1 MPDYT
6 DHSDV
11 VKLLGMAQDA
21 EVDNRQRVRE
31 CHLFLDKRDGQ
42 WEAEYWKA
50 ASDKPRYTF
59 DMTNPIVDQIAG
71 EIQQADFSIKVDPS
85 SSDASDSIAET
96 IDGLVRNIQ
105 NISNATHIYNQSA
118 RMMVSGGMDGW
129 QVVQKYQNADSFEQ
143 DIMIE
148 PIHNFCDRV
157 WFDHAAEMQDMSDA
171 RHVFKLTAMA
181 KDVFEEKYDRTG
193 VSLSEDKTF
202 TAYKDQKEVV
212 VVGEVYYIERK
223 EREIVLM
230 SNGRVF
236 RVDDDY
242 KKVQKEMSQ
251 AGVKEIKRRSRPET
265 VVCVRQF
272 DANNWLNDKKETVFQ
287 LLPIIP
293 TFGNFK
299 IFENKVIYWGAVDK
313 LIDPQR
319 VMNYS
324 ISREIEEG
332 ALSPRTKFWMT
343 AEQAAGHSEQL
354 STMNTNSDPVQFYN
368 HIADQP
374 QPYESGGAKINPGL
388 RTISESMR
396 QMLGQTAGL
405 FAANMGDNPGLQSG
419 VAIEKLQNKGDT
431 GTIKYFSAQ
440 ECAIERTAKV
450 IIDAIP
456 RVYDTQRMVRIVG
469 EDGASEMV
477 TLYERV
483 QDQQT
488 GEMVVLNDLSQ
499 GTYDVTCSAGASFQ
513 NRQQETVS
521 AITEI
526 GQVDPSFVELGGD
539 ILANNITAPGMRD
552 IAGRKRQVLFNQG
565 AIPFDQQTEQEQQE
579 TMAAQ
584 QQPPQQDP
592 MMVAAEAELI
602 KAQNEQQETQIGV
615 EEKSANIQ
623 LKARELA
630 LKESQFEHS
639 RNMDMVKAQ
648 KTATEAEKTAAE
660 AQGQMIENQISIEE
674 MRNMPFEKLVR
685 VANVRRR

>member
-1 MPDYT
+1 MPDYS
-6 DHSDV
+6 DHSEIL
-11 VKLLGMAQDA
+11 KLLKMAQDA
-21 EVDNRQRVRE
+21 ESDNRDRVRE

-42 WEAEYWKA
+42 WEPEYWNA
-50 ASDKPRYTF
+50 SSDKPRYTF

-71 EIQQADFSIKVDPS
+71 EMQQADFAIKVDPS
-85 SSDASDSIAET
+85 SSESSERIAET
-96 IDGLVRNIQ
+96 MDGLVRNIQ
-105 NISNATHIYNQSA
+105 NISNASHIYSQAA
-118 RMMVSGGMDGW
+118 RMMISGGMDGW
-129 QVVQKYQNADSFEQ
+129 QVVQKYKNADSFEQ

-148 PIHNFCDRV
+148 PVHNFADRV
-157 WFDHAAEMQDMSDA
+157 WFDHAAEMQDMGDA
-171 RHVFKLTAMA
+171 RHVFKLTGMA
-181 KDVFEEKYDRTG
+181 KDVFEEKYDRVG
-193 VSLSEDKTF
+193 VSLGESNSF

-212 VVGEVYYIERK
+212 LVGEMYYVEEE

-236 RVDDDY
+236 TVDEDF
-242 KKVQKEMSQ
+242 KKVEKEMKQ
-251 AGVKEIKRRSRPET
+251 AGVVEVKRRSRPEPY
-265 VVCVRQF
+265 VCVRQF
-272 DANNWLNDKKETVFQ
+272 DANDWLKEKQKTVFK

-293 TFGNFK
+293 TFANFK

-332 ALSPRTKFWMT
+332 ALAPRTKFWMT
-343 AEQAAGHSEQL
+343 AEQAAGHGEQL

-368 HIADQP
+368 HVPDQP

-396 QMLGQTAGL
+396 QMMGQTAGM
-405 FAANMGDNPGLQSG
+405 FAASMGDNPGLQSG

-469 EDGASEMV
+469 EDGASEMI
-477 TLYERV
+477 TLYEQV
-483 QDQQT
+483 QDQET
-488 GEMVVLNDLSQ
+488 GQLVILNDISQ
-499 GTYDVTCSAGASFQ
+499 GSYDVTCSAGAAFQ

-526 GQVDPSFVELGGD
+526 GQVDPTFVELGGD
-539 ILANNITAPGMRD
+539 ILAQNITAPGMKD
-552 IAGRKRQVLFNQG
+552 IAGRKRQLLFNNG
-565 AIPFDQQTEQEQQE
+565 AIPLDQMTQEEQQK
-579 TMAAQ
+579 TMQAQ
-584 QQPPQQDP
+584 QQPPQPDP

-602 KAQNEQQETQIGV
+602 KAQNEQAETQIGV
-615 EEKSANIQ
+615 EEKSQKIQ
-623 LKARELA
+623 LSARELA
-630 LKESQFEHS
+630 LKEAQFEHT
-639 RNMDMVKAQ
+639 RNMDQVKAQ
-648 KTATEAEKTAAE
+648 KTAME
-660 AQGQMIENQISIEE
+660 AQKTVAETEGQLIDNQISLEE
-674 MRNMPFEKLVR
+674 LRKMPTDKLLR
-685 VANVRRR
+685 VINGG

>member
-1 MPDYT
+1 MPDYSK
-6 DHSDV
+6 HSEV
-11 VKLLGMAQDA
+11 IKLLKMAQDA
-21 EVDNRQRVRE
+21 ESDNRERVRE

-42 WEAEYWKA
+42 WEPEYWNA

-71 EIQQADFSIKVDPS
+71 EIQQADFAIKVDPS
-85 SSDASDSIAET
+85 SSDSSERIAET
-96 IDGLVRNIQ
+96 MDGLVRNIQ
-105 NISNATHIYNQSA
+105 NISNASQIYSQAA

-129 QVVQKYQNADSFEQ
+129 QVVQKYKNSDSFEQ

-148 PIHNFCDRV
+148 PVHNFADRV

-171 RHVFKLTAMA
+171 RHVFKLTGMA
-181 KDVFEEKYDRTG
+181 KDVFEEKYDRVG
-193 VSLSEDKTF
+193 VSLGENNTF

-212 VVGEVYYIERK
+212 LVGEVYYVEEK

-236 RVDDDY
+236 TVDEDF
-242 KKVQKEMSQ
+242 KKVEKEMKK
-251 AGVKEIKRRSRPET
+251 AGVVEVKRRSRPEPY
-265 VVCVRQF
+265 VCVRQF
-272 DANNWLNDKKETVFQ
+272 DASDWLNEKQKTVFK

-293 TFGNFK
+293 TFANFK

-332 ALSPRTKFWMT
+332 ALAPRTKFWMT
-343 AEQAAGHSEQL
+343 AEQAAGHGEQL

-368 HIADQP
+368 HVPDQP

-396 QMLGQTAGL
+396 QMMGQTAGM

-431 GTIKYFSAQ
+431 GTIKYFAAQ

-469 EDGASEMV
+469 EDGASEMI
-477 TLYERV
+477 TLYEQV
-483 QDQQT
+483 QDQET
-488 GEMVVLNDLSQ
+488 GQLVILNDISQ
-499 GTYDVTCSAGASFQ
+499 GSYDVTCSAGASFQ

-526 GQVDPSFVELGGD
+526 GQVDPTFVELGGD
-539 ILANNITAPGMRD
+539 ILAQNITAPGMKD
-552 IAGRKRQVLFNQG
+552 IAGRKRQLLFNNG
-565 AIPFDQQTEQEQQE
+565 AIPLDQMTEEEQQQTMQ
-579 TMAAQ
+579 AQ
-584 QQPPQQDP
+584 QQPPQPDP

-602 KAQNEQQETQIGV
+602 KAQNEQAETQIGV
-615 EEKSANIQ
+615 EEKSQRIQ
-623 LKARELA
+623 LSARELA
-630 LKESQFEHS
+630 LKEAQFEHA
-639 RNMDMVKAQ
+639 RNMDQVKAQ
-648 KTATEAEKTAAE
+648 KTAME
-660 AQGQMIENQISIEE
+660 AQKTVAETEGQLIDNQISLEE
-674 MRNMPFEKLVR
+674 LRNMPTDKLLR
-685 VANVRRR
+685 VINGG

>member
-1 MPDYT
+1 MPDYSK
-6 DHSDV
+6 HSEV
-11 VKLLGMAQDA
+11 IKLLKMAQDA
-21 EVDNRQRVRE
+21 EADNRERVRE

-42 WEAEYWKA
+42 WEPEYWNA

-71 EIQQADFSIKVDPS
+71 EIQQADFAIKVDPS
-85 SSDASDSIAET
+85 SSDSSERIAET
-96 IDGLVRNIQ
+96 MDGLVRNIQ
-105 NISNATHIYNQSA
+105 NISNASQIYSQAA

-129 QVVQKYQNADSFEQ
+129 QVVQKYKNSDSFEQ

-148 PIHNFCDRV
+148 PVHNFADRV

-171 RHVFKLTAMA
+171 RHVFKLTGMA
-181 KDVFEEKYDRTG
+181 KDVFEEKYDRVG
-193 VSLSEDKTF
+193 VSLGENNTF

-212 VVGEVYYIERK
+212 LVGEVYYVEEK

-236 RVDDDY
+236 TVDEDF
-242 KKVQKEMSQ
+242 KKVEKEMKQ
-251 AGVKEIKRRSRPET
+251 AGVVEVKRRSRPEPY
-265 VVCVRQF
+265 VCVRQF
-272 DANNWLNDKKETVFQ
+272 DANDWLNEKQKTVFK

-293 TFGNFK
+293 TFANFK

-332 ALSPRTKFWMT
+332 ALAPRTKFWMT
-343 AEQAAGHSEQL
+343 AEQAAGHGEQL

-368 HIADQP
+368 HVPDQP

-396 QMLGQTAGL
+396 QMMGQTAGM

-431 GTIKYFSAQ
+431 GTIKYFAAQ

-469 EDGASEMV
+469 EDGASEMI
-477 TLYERV
+477 TLYEQV
-483 QDQQT
+483 QDQET
-488 GEMVVLNDLSQ
+488 GQLVILNDISQ
-499 GTYDVTCSAGASFQ
+499 GSYDVTCSAGASFQ

-526 GQVDPSFVELGGD
+526 GQVDPTFVELGGD
-539 ILANNITAPGMRD
+539 ILAQNITAPGMKD
-552 IAGRKRQVLFNQG
+552 IAGRKRQLLFNNG
-565 AIPFDQQTEQEQQE
+565 AIPLDQMTEEEQQQTMQ
-579 TMAAQ
+579 AQ
-584 QQPPQQDP
+584 QQPPQPDP

-602 KAQNEQQETQIGV
+602 KAQNEQAETQIGV
-615 EEKSANIQ
+615 EEKSQRIQ
-623 LKARELA
+623 LSARELA
-630 LKESQFEHS
+630 LKEAQFEHA
-639 RNMDMVKAQ
+639 RNMDQVKAQ
-648 KTATEAEKTAAE
+648 KTAME
-660 AQGQMIENQISIEE
+660 AQKTVAETEGQLIDNQISLEE
-674 MRNMPFEKLVR
+674 LRNMPTDKLLR
-685 VANVRRR
+685 VINGG